1 MDKAATNFVSCLAG
15 ITPKPNDDPPLIHD
29 LYDAVDL
36 LDDSLTKSD
45 VFPAIFDF
53 FEKFP
58 SADFGSPGPL
68 VHLIEDADVAYYAG
82 LLLSSLERKPVN
94 HTLWMANR
102 LLNDKKVTDPLRS
115 SLVTALKNGVEH
127 PLSDDL
133 ARQAAREFLE
143 YRNSKS

>member
-1 MDKAATNFVSCLAG
+1 M
-15 ITPKPNDDPPLIHD
+15 PNDDPPLIHD
-29 LYDAVDL
+29 LYDAVDV

-68 VHLIEDADVAYYAG
+68 VHLIEDADFTQYAG
-82 LLLSSLERKPVN
+82 LLLSSLERRPVS

-102 LLNDKKVTDPLRS
+102 LLNDEKVTDPLRS
-115 SLVTALKNGVEH
+115 SLVTALKNSVEH

-133 ARQAAREFLE
+133 AREAAIEFLD
-143 YRNSKS
+143 YQNSKS